1 MYKNVAKLYN
11 TLTAIYFKEYN
22 YITDEK
28 KVEMDKKYGPNNL
41 FIKDIKYDKWYKIY
55 EERIK
60 SQRAEPIAER
70 VKLRRQKEDG
80 EDLSNMPPLAG
91 NEEVKGEKGLK
102 NLTPNKLL
110 TRLPI
115 LLAQIKAGNH
125 SYKLKSEIRQIL
137 YLLYQHNK
145 IIKKIDNNL
154 IKSF

>member
-1 MYKNVAKLYN
+1 MYKNVARLYN
-11 TLTAIYFKEYN
+11 TLTVIYFKEYN
-22 YITDEK
+22 YITDEE
-28 KVEMDKKYGPNNL
+28 KVEMDKKYDPNNL

-60 SQRAEPIAER
+60 SQPVETIAER

-91 NEEVKGEKGLK
+91 NEEEVKGEKGLK

-110 TRLPI
+110 TRLPT
-115 LLAQIKAGNH
+115 LAQIKAGNH

-145 IIKKIDNNL
+145 ITKKIDNNL
-154 IKSF
+154 IKSL